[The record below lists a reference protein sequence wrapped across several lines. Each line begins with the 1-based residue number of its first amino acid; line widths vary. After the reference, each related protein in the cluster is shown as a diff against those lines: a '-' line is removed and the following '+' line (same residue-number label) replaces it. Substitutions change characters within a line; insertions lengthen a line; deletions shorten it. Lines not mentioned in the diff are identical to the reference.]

1 MGTLSAALCV
11 ARELRLRALGQG
23 PSPCFRLFASIF
35 AFLCCRR
42 GRKEVTPD
50 GSPRRPRQEEME
62 IEEVV
67 GVVGVQRGRGER
79 ELQRLGLTTAG
90 AEEVLRQ
97 SPGTPSQGTRSQR
110 RRQLPFLRP
119 RPPMRV
125 GSIRS
130 LTSSSGS
137 SGVGTPD

>member
-1 MGTLSAALCV
+1 MVGTLSAALCV

-42 GRKEVTPD
+42 GRKEATPD

-110 RRQLPFLRP
+110 RRQC
-119 RPPMRV
+119 
-125 GSIRS
+125 
-130 LTSSSGS
+130 
-137 SGVGTPD
+137 GVRNADIE